1 MRPPVTLQALHN
13 RWGEAA
19 HDEAA
24 ARNNRLAK
32 ELLLANL
39 DLFAIDDR
47 GRLRAYVPPHSSN
60 GSGDKDNGDE
70 DANKDGSLAAVEEEA
85 EFNEDYDEDDDL
97 GFEEEESDAAT
108 AGGWILG
115 NIEPEPETEYP
126 SDDERRRNDGAVLA
140 SVLRRRI
147 TGQR

>member
-1 MRPPVTLQALHN
+1 MTLQALHN

-47 GRLRAYVPPHSSN
+47 GRLRTYVPPHSSSSKTSN
-60 GSGDKDNGDE
+60 DNAGE
-70 DANKDGSLAAVEEEA
+70 DANQDGSLAAVEEEA
-85 EFNEDYDEDDDL
+85 EFNEDYDEDDDID
-97 GFEEEESDAAT
+97 FDEEESDAAT
-108 AGGWILG
+108 AAGWILG
-115 NIEPEPETEYP
+115 NSGPESETEYP

-147 TGQR
+147 TGQT